1 MRNSSFREIAAAA
14 TLAAAI
20 LAGLAAAS
28 LAGEGRTCTVN
39 RMEGT
44 TVRYSQGPDWV
55 ALTVNELPAGAI
67 KVATGRRTRIEIACT
82 DGIVVTVGYATTVD
96 LSALTAAPA
105 SDGDVLLDLVEGII
119 GIVAPERSWTSFR
132 VRTPLAIASIHSTTW
147 FAEHADGGA
156 SAFFV
161 RHGEVAVAAD
171 GREFRLAPGE
181 GLTVAPEDGPGEVVA
196 WGQERIDRAVARLG
210 FSWR

>member
-1 MRNSSFREIAAAA
+1 M
-14 TLAAAI
+14 
-20 LAGLAAAS
+20 
-28 LAGEGRTCTVN
+28 
-39 RMEGT
+39 
-44 TVRYSQGPDWV
+44 
-55 ALTVNELPAGAI
+55 
-67 KVATGRRTRIEIACT
+67 
-82 DGIVVTVGYATTVD
+82 D

-132 VRTPLAIASIHSTTW
+132 VRTPLAIASIRSTTW